1 MNFSMIM
8 IFELIEAYL
17 PRLFCYFNLFF
28 FAWAGTMFVCLVKG
42 NLLFELEKLSKID
55 NVNVIVVSQPVFTCS
70 KSAMET
76 PDQYVKS
83 FQYLQKKPPD

>member
-1 MNFSMIM
+1 
-8 IFELIEAYL
+8 
-17 PRLFCYFNLFF
+17 
-28 FAWAGTMFVCLVKG
+28 MFVCLVKG

-83 FQYLQKKPPD
+83 VQYLQKNPPD